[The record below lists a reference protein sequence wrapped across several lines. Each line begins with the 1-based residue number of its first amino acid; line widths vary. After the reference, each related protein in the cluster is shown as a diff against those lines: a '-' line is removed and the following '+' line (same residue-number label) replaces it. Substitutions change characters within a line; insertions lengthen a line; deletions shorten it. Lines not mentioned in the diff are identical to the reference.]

1 MARQFLKA
9 LLWGN
14 SIALCWTWGLGLF
27 FSVQIAL
34 HFGLVGLLSFAIPN
48 ALGLVFFG
56 ILTQTIA
63 NRYPTARD
71 FERHFFKTSETLK
84 FIFLLYQVVAVSL
97 TFFAIFKY
105 LFIPMGVNMGLAAL
119 IMVGASFLLGQQFN
133 IARIKWT
140 HLAMSVGIA
149 ASIIALLHSLD
160 SYIAMNNAREGFGAP
175 HMPAKSWSY
184 VGFLIPM
191 IVGLFVGPWL
201 DLQQWQR
208 AVQIHREQTSL
219 RLSWF
224 LGAII
229 FFCILIFHGTL
240 ALNVLGS
247 TADGPLAAGVNGLF
261 HAKEYVANFLFD
273 GSHTVGTVFRVAYVV
288 FIFLCIISTLDS
300 GYIALK
306 WYQTE
311 LVRKSEHIIFT
322 LVPEAIFRSP
332 EVIMLL
338 CVGISAVALALGF
351 ELEYFMSFYASFFVG
366 YAIVFLFRSTYKP
379 QFTNFA
385 QTTLFSVA
393 AFSLGLF
400 GIGYFE
406 NAWYFMVLGAVVPAV
421 QGIVTISSRVV
432 VDDLQKALPRPDS
445 RDEVPL
451 PSVSGKAA
459 QLAVVALENAIS
471 RLNPKAAEQLKDVL
485 HNKIEPTA
493 AQALATVLNTISP
506 ATMDGSAIVARP
518 LDADADVE
526 HARGHFEGK
535 WFRYTFMATYQDTN
549 SVGNVYFGMY
559 PLWVGK
565 VREMF
570 FQACMPNFDLKKTS
584 FFILTRSFEHKFNL
598 EAKEFDI
605 VTVMIRVEGFNRKF
619 VTLEHQ
625 ILNQARQILGKGK
638 QILMFVSSKD
648 YALVDLP
655 AEVKTAFLPYTP

>member
-1 MARQFLKA
+1 MIRQFFKA

-56 ILTQTIA
+56 LLTQTIA
-63 NRYPTARD
+63 NRYPNPKD

-84 FIFLLYQVVAVSL
+84 YVFLLYQIVAISL

-105 LFIPMGVNMGLAAL
+105 LFLPMGVNMGLAAL
-119 IMVGASFLLGQQFN
+119 VMVGAAFLLGQQFD
-133 IARIKWT
+133 IRRIKWT
-140 HLAMSVGIA
+140 HLAMTVVIA
-149 ASIIALLHSLD
+149 ASVTALLYSLH
-160 SYIAMNNAREGFGAP
+160 SYIVANNLPQGFGP
-175 HMPAKSWSY
+175 GHKPAKSWAY
-184 VGFLIPM
+184 VGYLIPM

-229 FFCILIFHGTL
+229 FFGILIFHGTF
-240 ALNVLGS
+240 ALSLLGATS
-247 TADGPLAAGVNGLF
+247 GAPLPAEPGGLF
-261 HAKEYVANFLFD
+261 HAKEFISNFLFA
-273 GSHTVGTVFRVAYVV
+273 GENSVPRLFRVAYVA
-288 FIFLCIISTLDS
+288 FIFLCIVSTLDS

-306 WYQTE
+306 WYLTE

-322 LVPEAIFRSP
+322 IVPEVMFRSP
-332 EVIMLL
+332 EVVMSA
-338 CVGISAVALALGF
+338 CVGIAVASWAMGF

-393 AFSLGLF
+393 AFALGLF

-445 RDEVPL
+445 TDEVPMG
-451 PSVSGKAA
+451 SVSGKAA
-459 QLAVVALENAIS
+459 HMAVVALENAVT
-471 RLNPKAAEQLKDVL
+471 RLNPKAGEQLKDVL

-506 ATMDGSAIVARP
+506 SAVAGAP
-518 LDADADVE
+518 VVALPINADADVE

-559 PLWVGK
+559 PMWVGK

-570 FQACMPNFDLKKTS
+570 FQACMPNFDLKKTP
-584 FFILTRSFEHKFNL
+584 FYILTRSFEHKFNL
-598 EAKEFDI
+598 EAREFEI
-605 VTVMIRVEGFNRKF
+605 VTVKIRVEAVNRKF
-619 VTLEHQ
+619 VTLEHH
-625 ILNQARQILGKGK
+625 IYNQALQILGKGR
-638 QILMFVSSKD
+638 QVLMFVSSKD
-648 YALVDLP
+648 YGLVDLP
-655 AEVKTAFLPYTP
+655 QEVKLAFLPYTP